1 MADRFILGDL
11 TSHRRGFG
19 VQSVINAAARRAL
32 NSNPP
37 SRVIWIVPSHLA
49 PPFAAANPIICD
61 GSGPQVWSEIE
72 RQVALVRSRVPDAEI
87 LVVTWEH
94 FIYERAWTSE
104 LGLSR
109 LKWFDLLN
117 EECARRTPAE
127 PIDNVISGQQA
138 ATVPPS
144 PAPPPPRLSP
154 SSPPSGGEIEELVR
168 SHLRKIGATAEPAA
182 LYRSQLRPALVRN
195 NPTLAQFGPMLGQV
209 LKNAIDSGIDAGRL
223 AQPQSPKGQE
233 RLYVVERRPEALET
247 PAPTVRVDGADATTA
262 SASRASTAAVYGRSA
277 EFRKRL
283 TDQGLFCEKRERDI
297 LFEALSRILKQ
308 SPKPISKLRR
318 ELPKVAQD
326 IANERGVSCA
336 DFKRVVNFFL
346 KLLLMSGVLLSP
358 SGEVVARNVRAEAAP
373 VARVDDSAL
382 DRMEQYMLEQI
393 LKKSDV
399 KDREHWQLAHAIFRQ
414 FDQSVEIDGMLDR
427 VASLIAAL
435 GHRFILTDDGRY
447 EYTEAVGANVVPLR
461 A

>member
-1 MADRFILGDL
+1 MADRFIVGDL

-32 NSNPP
+32 DSNPP
-37 SRVIWIVPSHLA
+37 GKLIWIIPSHLTQA
-49 PPFAAANPIICD
+49 FAAANPVICD

-72 RQVALVRSRVPDAEI
+72 RQVTLVRSRVPDAHLLI
-87 LVVTWEH
+87 ITWEH

-109 LKWFDLLN
+109 LKWFDILN
-117 EECARRTPAE
+117 EERARRTRAAA
-127 PIDNVISGQQA
+127 IDNVTAGQQTTA
-138 ATVPPS
+138 PPPLSPPS
-144 PAPPPPRLSP
+144 PLTSSP
-154 SSPPSGGEIEELVR
+154 SREDIEELVR
-168 SHLRKIGATAEPAA
+168 SHLRSIGATTEPAA
-182 LYRSQLRPALVRN
+182 IYRSQLRPALVRK
-195 NPTLAQFGPMLGQV
+195 NPTLAQLGPTLGPV

-223 AQPQSPKGQE
+223 SQPGSPKGQE
-233 RLYVVERRPEALET
+233 KLWVVEPRPETLET
-247 PAPTVRVDGADATTA
+247 PLPAARADDAPADAAPA
-262 SASRASTAAVYGRSA
+262 SVPKPSTAPVYGRSA

-297 LFEALSRILKQ
+297 LLDALLRILEQ

-326 IANERGVSCA
+326 IANERGVCCA
-336 DFKRVVNFFL
+336 DFKRIVNFFL
-346 KLLLMSGVLLSP
+346 KLLLMSRVLLSP
-358 SGEVVARNVRAEAAP
+358 GGEVIARSVSAEAAP
-373 VARVDDSAL
+373 VAEVDDSAL

-393 LKKSDV
+393 LKESDV
-399 KDREHWQLAHAIFRQ
+399 KDREQWQLAHAIFRQ

-427 VASLIAAL
+427 VATLIAAL
-435 GHRFILTDDGRY
+435 GNRFILTDDGRY
-447 EYTEAVGANVVPLR
+447 EYTEAVGANVVQLR